1 MYACTSVYIYLLEY
15 KSYVLV
21 YFVLKHACF
30 MVDFVN
36 PVQVIQGLLQAH
48 ESVIVSKDNVA
59 QLFAHEATRVFHD
72 RLICAEDRDIFFQ
85 FLSDTLHDHFKV
97 IYL

>member
-1 MYACTSVYIYLLEY
+1 M
-15 KSYVLV
+15 
-21 YFVLKHACF
+21 
-30 MVDFVN
+30 
-36 PVQVIQGLLQAH
+36 IQGLLQAH

-72 RLICAEDRDIFFQ
+72 RLICAEDRDTFFQ

-97 IYL
+97 IYSRVIRMLFILMMKVELHVEVSVAV